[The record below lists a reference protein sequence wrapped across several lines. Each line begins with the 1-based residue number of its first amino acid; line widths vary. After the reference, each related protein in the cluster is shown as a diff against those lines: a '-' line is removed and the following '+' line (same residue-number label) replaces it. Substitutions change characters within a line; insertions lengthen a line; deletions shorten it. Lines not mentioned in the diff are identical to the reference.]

1 MVTICI
7 PSKNNLR
14 YLKLAIE
21 SIKRNSAFD
30 NEVFV
35 YVDKDDDGT
44 SSWLDNNNVRYI
56 LNEDSECK
64 GIGHAYDT
72 LFREASNDLVVA
84 FHADMVL
91 APGADKAMVN
101 QHKRNTIVSAT
112 RIEPPLHPPGPEKI
126 VMDLGMWPE
135 DFNLLNFDSVTKDL
149 VSKHRGKLTKST
161 FAPWLIHRE
170 DHLGHDPLFLSV
182 FEDADLFRRFKLAG
196 YDTVQTWDAF
206 VYHLTCRGG
215 QFLGAEKEEDFQK
228 KDALWLK
235 NNQISMLEYIRKW
248 GGFFKEYGPCE
259 PRPNVKYDV
268 GLRAKNCIPGFL
280 GFEPYFN
287 SLEVDI
293 DPSEYIYEAQKSSKF
308 DIKQKFVND
317 LKNDIILEVNF
328 SNYSEAN
335 SFQQVISNIE
345 EILEQAEPNSQY
357 EIEGIKLIV
366 KTKKPEKIIVNLC

>member
-21 SIKRNSAFD
+21 SIKRNSTFD

-44 SSWLDNNNVRYI
+44 SSWLNNNNVRYI

-72 LFREASNDLVVA
+72 LFKEASNDLVVA

-91 APGADKAMVN
+91 APGADQAMVN
-101 QHKRNTIVSAT
+101 QHKRKTIVSAT

-149 VSKHRGKLTKST
+149 VSRHQGKLTKST

-196 YDTVQTWDAF
+196 YDTVQVWDAF

-235 NNQISMLEYIRKW
+235 NNQISMLEYVRKW

-259 PRPNVKYDV
+259 PRPNIKYDI
-268 GLRAKNCIPGFL
+268 GLRAKNCMPGFL

-287 SLEVDI
+287 SLEVDM
-293 DPSEYIYEAQKSSKF
+293 DPSEYIYETQKSSKF
-308 DIKQKFVND
+308 DIRQKFVKD
-317 LKNDIILEVNF
+317 LKNDVILEVNF

-366 KTKKPEKIIVNLC
+366 KTKKPEQIKINLC